1 MWIWQTWPSTPAM
14 WVRSS
19 PAEIRSDLHSAIC
32 CILRKKPYF
41 DAAFGVATI
50 TKQGESASG
59 DSHSVIKIDERRFMV
74 SLSDGMGSGE
84 YAKRISESTISLLES
99 FYRAKM
105 PSELILSTI
114 NKLLTFGK
122 EESFYINKFQNST
135 NLVSLEE
142 AAKLIEEERN
152 RDESEYMDKEDSGRT
167 ARQYIC
173 EVLGGSSKKNAPLPE
188 IAFSKT

>member
-1 MWIWQTWPSTPAM
+1 MNF
-14 WVRSS
+14 
-19 PAEIRSDLHSAIC
+19 EIEINNCNVVHKSK
-32 CILRKKPYF
+32 ILLENINFKYKK
-41 DAAFGVATI
+41 
-50 TKQGESASG
+50 G
-59 DSHSVIKIDERRFMV
+59 DFYLVTG
-74 SLSDGMGSGE
+74 LNGSG
-84 YAKRISESTISLLES
+84 KSEFVQALASRYEIKNL
-99 FYRAKM
+99 Y
-105 PSELILSTI
+105 
-114 NKLLTFGK
+114 FGK